1 MEKSFLCKINSLRG
15 WKWNLWVKNGWKRNN
30 LIIGKT
36 KLWKNSMRY
45 TPREKIGLRD
55 PSDDLREKETLSECV
70 GMLLGKPKSIW
81 NGIWQGTGTAT
92 KRAFTGSW
100 VAKWKMSAHWKGQD
114 SWCWR
119 IWKHLRY
126 QWLLCLSL
134 YWENPPSGIWGVRHQ
149 KSMDPP
155 RLGWGGSGKG
165 TFKQTSHTQSMGP
178 DGMLPQAQRELAS
191 VTERPLF
198 DHLGKMEV
206 IRTGTWGLEES
217 KCHPYHQEGSEG
229 GSRKVQVS

>member
-1 MEKSFLCKINSLRG
+1 
-15 WKWNLWVKNGWKRNN
+15 
-30 LIIGKT
+30 
-36 KLWKNSMRY
+36 MRY

-81 NGIWQGTGTAT
+81 NGIWQGTGTET

-126 QWLLCLSL
+126 QWLLCFSL

-165 TFKQTSHTQSMGP
+165 IFKQTRHTQSMGP

-191 VTERPLF
+191 VTERPLWSSWKNGG
-198 DHLGKMEV
+198 DQERNL
-206 IRTGTWGLEES
+206 RTGRKQMSSLSSRRVRRRIQKSTGQLASPWSLE
-217 KCHPYHQEGSEG
+217 
-229 GSRKVQVS
+229 R